1 MAEPILTQF
10 QQANAAFAAGR
21 WSEAEQ
27 AYRALVGVHPLG
39 AWNNLG
45 GLYAALGRDEA
56 AVAAYE
62 AAARAEPAALG
73 PKYGLAQVHLRNGR
87 FEAGWRLY
95 EARRG
100 LPGLNVPAP
109 RLRFPEWRGED
120 LRGRRLL
127 VIREQGLGDQI
138 QFARFLPDLAARG
151 AETTFLCDAAL
162 APLAEGLADRI
173 VPGAEGAAYPAA
185 DLWVLQMSLPLRLGL
200 TLEGLGGAPYL
211 TAPARGRGGI
221 GIKAEGSPA
230 HPHDRHRSLPPAAA
244 ERLRALGQDLDPRAT
259 GARDL
264 AETAAIVAG
273 LDLVITV
280 DTAIAHLAG
289 ALGVPV
295 WILLGAVHAD
305 WRWLRDR
312 DDSPWYAS
320 AKLYRQATP
329 GDWAA
334 VLDRVEADLSLPPP
348 SR

>member
-10 QQANAAFAAGR
+10 QRANAAFAAGR

-27 AYRALVGVHPLG
+27 GYRALMAAHPLG

-45 GLYAALGRDEA
+45 GLYAALGRDA
-56 AVAAYE
+56 DAIAAYE
-62 AAARAEPAALG
+62 AAARTDPAALG
-73 PKYGLAQVHLRNGR
+73 PHYGLAQVHLRNGR

-100 LPGLNVPAP
+100 LPGLNVPQP
-109 RLRFPEWRGED
+109 RLPFPEWRGED
-120 LRGRRLL
+120 LTGRRLL

-138 QFARFLPDLAARG
+138 QFARFLPELSARG
-151 AETTFLCDAAL
+151 AEVSFLCDAPL
-162 APLAEGLADRI
+162 APLAAGLADRV
-173 VPGAEGAAYPAA
+173 VPATQGAAYPAA
-185 DLWVLQMSLPLRLGL
+185 DFWVLQMSLPLRLGL
-200 TLEGLGGAPYL
+200 TLEGLSGAPYL
-211 TAPARGRGGI
+211 SAPPRGHGGI
-221 GIKAEGSPA
+221 GVKAEGSPA

-244 ERLRALGQDLDPRAT
+244 ERLRTLGQDLDPRAT

-264 AETAAIVAG
+264 AETAAIIAG

-295 WILLGAVHAD
+295 WILLGAVHTD
-305 WRWLRDR
+305 WRWLKAR

-320 AKLYRQATP
+320 ARLYRQPTP
-329 GDWAA
+329 DDWSA
-334 VLDRVEADLSLPPP
+334 VLDRVEADL
-348 SR
+348 R